1 MKPKKLGN
9 GKITALYERLSR
21 DDDLTGDSNSII
33 NQKKMLEDY
42 AKANGFTNCVHF
54 TDDGWSGG
62 SFDRPSWKRMIEG
75 IGKGEIA
82 AVLVKDLSRVGRDYL
97 QVGFYTEVMFREK
110 GVRFVAI
117 TNGVDSDKRE
127 SSEFAPFLNIMN
139 EWYIRDCSRKITS
152 VLRAR
157 GMSGKHTSNHCIYGY
172 KKDPN
177 DKDHWIID
185 EEAAEVVR
193 RIYRMAIEGKGPY
206 EIARILAT
214 EKVER
219 PSYYLAQ
226 RGMGNHQSNYNAA
239 DPYTWRGGTVADILS
254 KQEYMGH
261 TVNFRTYKESYK
273 DKRVKM
279 TPKEDLVIFENTQEA
294 IIDKETW
301 ERVQTLRKTIR
312 RTDSIGKANPL
323 TGLMFCADCGAKMYN
338 HRGKAGNA
346 RDWAGRPNGKKR
358 PDRDEYNCSRYDL
371 GNQHYDKYCTTHL
384 IRTAVVNEL
393 LLEAIKG
400 VCDYALNNEA
410 EFMAQVCSAS
420 EDRQEKAARSI
431 RQRKQR
437 NEKRTDELTRLI
449 RKLYED
455 NVSGRLSDTLFEQ
468 MLRDFEAELSD
479 LTEIVSQDQQELER
493 ISRETINAEK
503 FLSLV
508 RKYTDFSE
516 LTPAMINEFVEKILV
531 HQAQGKG
538 ASRIQEIEIFFNF
551 VGKVDI
557 PHKEVELTEEE
568 KAALAEQ
575 ERRRAKKAEY
585 NRRYDDLYR
594 IPDGGVIQVDYPDG
608 RSFTAKLEHLDDY
621 HFDMGGLGNVFHIC
635 QFADVMGRNHAD
647 FYPEIQTQDN
657 QGAWELGGKGY
668 IAIQSCDDGWDYTL
682 YHSDFSVMD
691 GGQVDAPELTIQEV
705 REQILEAHHMEK
717 GRRLLQDYDFVMD
730 RAAEAE
736 ELGANNRPSTL
747 EKLASLA
754 GAKEKCDVPECSP
767 VGCRKARDAHEL

>member
-139 EWYIRDCSRKITS
+139 EWYIRDCSRKITT

-172 KKDPN
+172 RKDPN
-177 DKDHWIID
+177 NKDHWIID

-261 TVNFRTYKESYK
+261 TVNFRSSKKSYR
-273 DKRVKM
+273 DKRVKND
-279 TPKEDLVIFENTQEA
+279 PSDWLIFENTHEA
-294 IIDKETW
+294 IVDPETW
-301 ERVQTLRKTIR
+301 QLAQQVKRTVR
-312 RTDSIGKANPL
+312 RTDTTGVANPL
-323 TGLMFCADCGAKMYN
+323 TGLVFCADCGAKMYN
-338 HRGKAGNA
+338 HRGK
-346 RDWAGRPNGKKR
+346 RKKDGREYGT
-358 PDRDEYNCSRYDL
+358 DFYNCSTYTLTFERETQMCFSHTVSTKAL
-371 GNQHYDKYCTTHL
+371 NALILET
-384 IRTAVVNEL
+384 IRTTAGYAIQNKEEFIQRVRCISQVRQQEAAKEL
-393 LLEAIKG
+393 KRKVAKGRRRSAELDVLIK
-400 VCDYALNNEA
+400 
-410 EFMAQVCSAS
+410 
-420 EDRQEKAARSI
+420 
-431 RQRKQR
+431 
-437 NEKRTDELTRLI
+437 
-449 RKLYED
+449 KLYETYAM
-455 NVSGRLSDTLFEQ
+455 GKLEEKRFEMLSAGYEKEQ
-468 MLRDFEAELSD
+468 D
-479 LTEIVSQDQQELER
+479 ELEQALASDQANLDQFNENTDR
-493 ISRETINAEK
+493 ADK
-503 FLSLV
+503 FLALAK
-508 RKYTDFSE
+508 KYTDFSE
-516 LTPAMINEFVEKILV
+516 LTAPMIHEFVEKILV
-531 HQAQGKG
+531 HAPDRSTGE
-538 ASRIQEIEIFFNF
+538 RVQEINIYLNF
-551 VGKVDI
+551 IGKF
-557 PHKEVELTEEE
+557 EVPMPEPTEEE
-568 KAALAEQ
+568 L
-575 ERRRAKKAEY
+575 
-585 NRRYDDLYR
+585 
-594 IPDGGVIQVDYPDG
+594 
-608 RSFTAKLEHLDDY
+608 
-621 HFDMGGLGNVFHIC
+621 
-635 QFADVMGRNHAD
+635 
-647 FYPEIQTQDN
+647 
-657 QGAWELGGKGY
+657 
-668 IAIQSCDDGWDYTL
+668 
-682 YHSDFSVMD
+682 
-691 GGQVDAPELTIQEV
+691 
-705 REQILEAHHMEK
+705 
-717 GRRLLQDYDFVMD
+717 
-730 RAAEAE
+730 AAEEKRRQKRIRDHEKYLRQKERKQKIAE
-736 ELGANNRPSTL
+736 GLIVPGEPYQLVCQCCGEPFQSVRPNAKFCKPACR
-747 EKLASLA
+747 EKFYRQEKRK
-754 GAKEKCDVPECSP
+754 AKETEASQT
-767 VGCRKARDAHEL
+767 A